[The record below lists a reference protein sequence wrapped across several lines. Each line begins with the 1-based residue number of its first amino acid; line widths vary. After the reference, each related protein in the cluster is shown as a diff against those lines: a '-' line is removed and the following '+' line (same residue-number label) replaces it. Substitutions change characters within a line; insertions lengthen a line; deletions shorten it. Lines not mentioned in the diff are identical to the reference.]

1 MCALGWRKQWLSC
14 LFSPFARE
22 MRKDAIFFLLKL
34 ADLPELSKDLHVL
47 SEKEI
52 RQAVFDVSA
61 PQKGRT

>member
-1 MCALGWRKQWLSC
+1 M
-14 LFSPFARE
+14 LF
-22 MRKDAIFFLLKL
+22 FFLLKL